1 MGVTQ
6 GKIKLTPANK
16 PLKCLLFS
24 FQESL
29 FHSCYCNYLWK
40 MWSMFKACL
49 ECVRTW
55 NQINVNVMQV
65 QPPLP
70 SFCLPSAFP
79 DPDDGN
85 GWDGSV
91 WARTSRLLSLT
102 CSSAHANVLFSQITR
117 RTPIHTEHVQTAH
130 LCKSK
135 KCRVCK
141 TLAFTEMTACRLASA
156 ALGFRGLM

>member
-1 MGVTQ
+1 MRSLVDVTQ
-6 GKIKLTPANK
+6 GKISLTPANWNVFAF
-16 PLKCLLFS
+16 LFPKT
-24 FQESL
+24 L

-65 QPPLP
+65 QTPLP

-79 DPDDGN
+79 DADDGN

-91 WARTSRLLSLT
+91 WARIYRLLSLT
-102 CSSAHANVLFSQITR
+102 CSSAHANVLFSQ
-117 RTPIHTEHVQTAH
+117 RTWWTLICVQRAKTAH

-135 KCRVCK
+135 KSRVC
-141 TLAFTEMTACRLASA
+141 
-156 ALGFRGLM
+156 LGSKRWYSRTWMSFKC